1 VFLLA
6 STRAGRYFPPSPM
19 TKEMTMSKTYKIAVV
34 AGDGT
39 GPEVIGEG
47 CKVLHAAAQKFG
59 FKLGLVPQDIGGAR
73 FLRTGEV
80 LPDAVLADLKRV
92 DAIYLGAIG
101 HTDIKP
107 GILEKGILL
116 RIRFELDQY
125 INLRPVKLFP
135 GVECPIKGKGPKE
148 IDYCCIRENSGGLYT
163 GIGGLSR
170 QGTRDEVAVQNMVY
184 TYAQVERCLRFA
196 FEYAR
201 AHGKKARGLAAVN
214 KLAMVGKSNVLTF
227 MYELWNRVF
236 AEVGAE
242 FPDVQRE
249 YYHVDATCL
258 YMVASPEMFD
268 VVVTENM
275 FGDIITDLAAIT
287 QGGLGIAAGGNIN
300 PKGVSMFEPIGGT
313 APMWTGK
320 NAINPLAAIGAG
332 AMMIAQLGE
341 TQAAAAIENAIA
353 ATTPKMKSQ
362 MANQMGFTT
371 TQLGDLVAEKI

>member
-1 VFLLA
+1 MA
-6 STRAGRYFPPSPM
+6 
-19 TKEMTMSKTYKIAVV
+19 KTYKIAVV
-34 AGDGT
+34 PGDGT

-47 CKVLHAAAQKFG
+47 CKVMDAAAQKFG
-59 FKLGLVPQDIGGAR
+59 FKLEKVAYDLGGAR
-73 FLRTGEV
+73 YLRTGET
-80 LPDAVLADLKRV
+80 LSDATLDELRAF

-107 GILEKGILL
+107 GILEKGVLL
-116 RIRFELDQY
+116 RLRFELDQY
-125 INLRPVKLFP
+125 INLRPVKLYP
-135 GVECPIKGKGPKE
+135 GVESPLKGKGPKE
-148 IDYCCIRENSGGLYT
+148 IDYCVIRENSGGLYT

-170 QGTRDEVAVQNMVY
+170 KGTKDEVAVQQMMY
-184 TYAQVERCLRFA
+184 TYDQVERCLRYA
-196 FEYAR
+196 FDYAR
-201 AHGKKARGLAAVN
+201 KNGKKARGIGAANTLA
-214 KLAMVGKSNVLTF
+214 LVGKSNVLTY

-242 FPDVQRE
+242 YPDVKRE

-268 VVVTENM
+268 VIVTENM

-287 QGGLGIAAGGNIN
+287 QGGLGVAAGGNIN

-332 AMMIAQLGE
+332 AMMLTALGE
-341 TQAAAAIENAIA
+341 EQAGAAIEAAIA
-353 ATTPKMKSQ
+353 LTTPKMKSQ

-371 TQLGDLVAEKI
+371 TQVGDLVAASL

>member
-1 VFLLA
+1 
-6 STRAGRYFPPSPM
+6 
-19 TKEMTMSKTYKIAVV
+19 MSKTYKIAVV
-34 AGDGT
+34 PGDGT

-47 CKVLHAAAQKFG
+47 CKVLDAAAKTFG
-59 FKLGLVPQDIGGAR
+59 FKLEKVAYDLGGER
-73 FLRTGEV
+73 YLKTGET
-80 LPDAVLADLKRV
+80 LSDSTLDELRKF

-101 HTDIKP
+101 HTDVKP
-107 GILEKGILL
+107 GILEKGVLL
-116 RIRFELDQY
+116 RLRFELDQY
-125 INLRPVKLFP
+125 INLRPVKLYP
-135 GVECPIKGKGPKE
+135 GVECPLKGKGPKE
-148 IDYCCIRENSGGLYT
+148 IDYCVIRENSGGLYT

-170 QGTRDEVAVQNMVY
+170 KGTKDEVAVQQMMY
-184 TYAQVERCLRFA
+184 TYAQVERCLRYA

-201 AHGKKARGLAAVN
+201 KYGKKARGVCESNTLA
-214 KLAMVGKSNVLTF
+214 LVGKSNVLTY

-242 FPDVQRE
+242 YPDVKRE

-258 YMVASPEMFD
+258 YMVACPEMFD

-287 QGGLGIAAGGNIN
+287 QGGLGVAAGGNIN
-300 PKGVSMFEPIGGT
+300 PVGVSMFEPIGGT

-332 AMMIAQLGE
+332 AMMLTALGE
-341 TQAAAAIENAIA
+341 EKAGQAIEAAIA

-371 TQLGDLVAEKI
+371 TQVGDMIAALL

>member
-1 VFLLA
+1 
-6 STRAGRYFPPSPM
+6 M
-19 TKEMTMSKTYKIAVV
+19 KKNQKNYKIAVI

-39 GPEVIGEG
+39 GPEVIKEG
-47 CKVLHAAAQKFG
+47 CKVLQAAAQKFG
-59 FKLGLVPQDIGGAR
+59 FKLELIAQDIGGAR
-73 FLRTGEV
+73 YLRTGEV
-80 LPDAVLADLKRV
+80 MPKSVMKELKKM

-101 HTDIKP
+101 HPDIKP
-107 GILEKGILL
+107 GILEKGVLL

-125 INLRPVKLFP
+125 INLRPVKLYP
-135 GVECPIKGKGPKE
+135 GVECAIKGKGAKQ

-184 TYAQVERCLRFA
+184 TYRQVERCLRFA
-196 FEYAR
+196 FGYAR
-201 AHGKKARGLAAVN
+201 QHGKKARGVGTAN
-214 KLAMVGKSNVLTF
+214 KLALVGKSNVLIY

-236 AEVGAE
+236 AEVGE
-242 FPDVQRE
+242 DFPDVQRE

-300 PKGVSMFEPIGGT
+300 PKGISMFEPIGGT

-332 AMMIAQLGE
+332 AMMLAQLGE
-341 TQAAAAIENAIA
+341 KKAAAAIEKAIA

-362 MANQMGFTT
+362 VANQMGYTT
-371 TQLGDLVAEKI
+371 TQIGDLVAAQLAL

>member
-1 VFLLA
+1 
-6 STRAGRYFPPSPM
+6 
-19 TKEMTMSKTYKIAVV
+19 MSKTYKIAVV
-34 AGDGT
+34 PGDGT

-47 CKVLHAAAQKFG
+47 CKVMEAAAQKFG
-59 FKLGLVPQDIGGAR
+59 FKLEKVSYDLGGAR
-73 FLRTGEV
+73 YLKTGET
-80 LPDAVLADLKRV
+80 LTDATLDELRAF

-101 HTDIKP
+101 HTDVKP
-107 GILEKGILL
+107 GILEKGVLL
-116 RIRFELDQY
+116 RLRFELDQY
-125 INLRPVKLFP
+125 INLRPVKLYP
-135 GVECPIKGKGPKE
+135 GVESPLKGKGPKE
-148 IDYCCIRENSGGLYT
+148 IDYCVIRENSGGLYT

-170 QGTRDEVAVQNMVY
+170 KGTKDEVAVQQMMY
-184 TYAQVERCLRFA
+184 TYDQVERCLRYA

-201 AHGKKARGLAAVN
+201 KYGKKARGVGPANTLA
-214 KLAMVGKSNVLTF
+214 LVGKSNVLTY

-242 FPDVQRE
+242 FPDVKRE

-268 VVVTENM
+268 VIVTENM

-287 QGGLGIAAGGNIN
+287 QGGLGVAAGGNIN

-332 AMMIAQLGE
+332 AMMLTALGE
-341 TQAAAAIENAIA
+341 ETAGAAIEAAIA
-353 ATTPKMKSQ
+353 KTTPKMKSQ

-371 TQLGDLVAEKI
+371 TQVGDLVAEAL